1 MEESALKNLL
11 ERLLRKELLTPEE
24 VRQLQQYVRDEHN
37 TPQLD
42 GLLEAAYT
50 NKAFAETGG
59 YNRDVVFPELMKK
72 IKKPGPLYRKML
84 VRYAAVAAV
93 FVVVTG
99 IYLVWRYAE
108 NRHPAVPKQQAGVIT
123 PGGYHAVLTLADGS
137 EIQLDTAS
145 TGWTKQQD
153 GVQVMKKDSGQLVY
167 TPGIPGSNP
176 GSTVSYNTLTTPRGG
191 QYQLLLP
198 DGTKVWLN
206 AASTLKYPT
215 AFNGKERC
223 VELTGEGYFE
233 VASATGGKS
242 APFCVKTGTATIA
255 VLGTHFNIMAYADE
269 ATLNTTLLEGKV
281 KVISSHGSSLLRP
294 GEQAR
299 LLQNGSLTVVPA
311 DIEEVTAW
319 KNGLFVFKGADI
331 HMVMR
336 QLSRWYDIEVVY
348 EGPAKQHRFSGE
360 FYRSYTWQQ
369 MLSILQGSAIRFRV
383 EGRKL
388 IITQ

>member
-11 ERLLRKELLTPEE
+11 ERLLHKELLTPEE
-24 VRQLQQYVRDEHN
+24 VRQLQQYVRDENN

-42 GLLEAAYT
+42 SLLEAAYT
-50 NKAFAETGG
+50 NKAFAETRG
-59 YNRDVVFPELMKK
+59 YDRDVVFPELMKK

-84 VRYAAVAAV
+84 VRYVAVAAV
-93 FVVVTG
+93 LVAVTG

-108 NRHPAVPKQQAGVIT
+108 NRHPAVPKQQARVIT

-153 GVQVMKKDSGQLVY
+153 GVQIRKKDSGQLVY
-167 TPGIPGSNP
+167 TPVIPGSNP
-176 GSTVSYNTLTTPRGG
+176 GSTVFYNTLTTPRGG

-215 AFNGKERC
+215 TFNGKERC

-233 VASATGGKS
+233 VASGTGGKS

-269 ATLNTTLLEGKV
+269 ATLNTTLLKGKV
-281 KVISSHGSSLLRP
+281 KVISSQGSSLLRP

-299 LLQNGSLTVVPA
+299 LQQNGSLTVVPA

-319 KNGLFVFKGADI
+319 KNGLFVFRGADI
-331 HMVMR
+331 RMVMR

-360 FYRSYTWQQ
+360 FYRSYSWQQ
-369 MLSILQGSAIRFRV
+369 MLSILRGSAIRFRV